1 MAEITI
7 VGGINID
14 IEGCP
19 FQKLKSEDSNPGKI
33 SLAYGGV
40 GRNIAENA
48 ARLGGEVAMVSVIG
62 DDQMG
67 RGAKAQLA
75 ELGVDVSH
83 IEELAGRTS
92 SMYLSIL
99 NENHDMAVAISDMG
113 IMEALTPQKLAGC
126 ADFLKASRIVALDAN
141 LDEDFLAYACDLLAG
156 TPLFFDPVSAKKAVR
171 AKNLVGRFYSIKPN
185 LMEAEVL
192 SGIRITNEADLK
204 RAGDWFL
211 AQGVKQLFITL
222 NKDGVYYKDQQ
233 KEGFI
238 RPAEGLRIV
247 SATGAGDSFSAAI
260 LLGCVKNFDIEQ
272 IARMGMA
279 AASVA
284 MESGQAVNRNMNL
297 NELKRRMRENV

>member
-113 IMEALTPQKLAGC
+113 IMEALTPQKLADC

-141 LDEDFLAYACDLLAG
+141 LDEDFLAYACDLLAS

-192 SGIRITNEADLK
+192 SGIRITHEADLK